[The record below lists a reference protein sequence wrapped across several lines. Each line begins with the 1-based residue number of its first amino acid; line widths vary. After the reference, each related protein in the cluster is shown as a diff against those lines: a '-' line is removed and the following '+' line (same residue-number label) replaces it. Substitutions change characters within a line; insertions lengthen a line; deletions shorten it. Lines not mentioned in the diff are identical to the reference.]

1 MITES
6 NWKLKYWLIEIIM
19 EFSLQIIYL
28 KGIEMKEGISSG
40 KI

>member
-28 KGIEMKEGISSG
+28 KGIEMKV
-40 KI
+40 